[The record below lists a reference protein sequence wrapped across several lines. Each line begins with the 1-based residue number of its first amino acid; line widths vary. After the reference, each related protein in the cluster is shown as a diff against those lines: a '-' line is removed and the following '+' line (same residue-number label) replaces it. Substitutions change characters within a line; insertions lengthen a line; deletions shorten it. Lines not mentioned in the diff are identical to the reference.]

1 MAREKYLLVNQGLV
15 CREEEGGE
23 TLLFNPETGEIK
35 VANPTA
41 FFIWQLCD
49 GTRTKADV
57 LRALE
62 EEFEGVDRDVLE
74 KDLDTFIQDL
84 ENQGLMSYIVR

>member
-1 MAREKYLLVNQGLV
+1 MAREKYLLVDQGLV
-15 CREEEGGE
+15 CREEEEGE
-23 TLLFNPETGEIK
+23 ALLFNPDTGEIK

-41 FFIWQLCD
+41 SFIWQLCD

-62 EEFEGVDRDVLE
+62 GEFENVGRDVLE
-74 KDLDTFIQDL
+74 RDLDAFFEDL
-84 ENQGLMSYIVR
+84 ENEGLISYVEK